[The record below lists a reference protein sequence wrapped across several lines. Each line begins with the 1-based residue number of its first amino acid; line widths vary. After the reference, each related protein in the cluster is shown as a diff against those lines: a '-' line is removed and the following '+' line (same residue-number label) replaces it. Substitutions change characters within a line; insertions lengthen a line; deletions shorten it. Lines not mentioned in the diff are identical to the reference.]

1 MDKNRKI
8 ENGVGI
14 QMIKRNRVELEEAM
28 EKRRSRQAKTS
39 MNKGGE

>member
-14 QMIKRNRVELEEAM
+14 QVIKRNRVELKEAR
-28 EKRRSRQAKTS
+28 EKRRSQQAKTS
-39 MNKGGE
+39 TNKGDE